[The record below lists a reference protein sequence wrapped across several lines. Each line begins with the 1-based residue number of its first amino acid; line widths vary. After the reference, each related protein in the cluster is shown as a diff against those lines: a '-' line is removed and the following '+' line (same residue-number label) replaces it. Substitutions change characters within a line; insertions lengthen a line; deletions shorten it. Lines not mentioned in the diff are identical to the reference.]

1 MFPVL
6 CVLFVSSQG
15 KSLLMW
21 NMDSCFHSSVQLFCG
36 HGLGLIT
43 FWDSGIMYMRTVILK
58 MDSL

>member
-1 MFPVL
+1 MFFYAV
-6 CVLFVSSQG
+6 CVVCKHSREIIVDVEHG
-15 KSLLMW
+15 
-21 NMDSCFHSSVQLFCG
+21 CFHSSVQLFCG